1 MTRGHNWVVGQ
12 RHRVVQPDALAI
24 EPCQRLGHPER
35 RRRKPQR
42 APRELLEGYFD
53 FHFKHRADLL
63 LVVTELSTLADLGLM
78 DRMLAWRERLTKL
91 VLGGRP
97 TLDQSTRAVIA
108 FGDCRIAVCS
118 FPILDMTNSAA
129 PPSTV
134 PWRRWAS
141 EPLAYRLTVPE
152 SFTGKFAAGLA
163 SYGEKPCIDFE
174 GRWYSGDDITGYAK
188 AIAAT
193 LRDAGVVD
201 GAPVGLVVRNRLQ
214 HAAAIIGF
222 LAAGRPVSM
231 IYSFQSPEAIGRD
244 IEKLNLAA
252 IVADRDDWTAPVIA
266 AAKRAGSAG
275 VAISLQEPTVA
286 AVEGLEHRDSDR
298 RHAEVEPGVAL
309 QILTSGTTGP
319 PKRQDI
325 KTPVLERTVFSVTS
339 GEKAPPGAPPEFAY
353 WQFGG
358 IGVCQLVAGVYNARR
373 IVMLERFTVAG
384 FVNAI
389 KTHRIKRSGVQPA
402 VIRMLLDADVPKD
415 DLASLEFLIS
425 ASGPLDPETRDEF
438 EKHFDIPIRLAYG
451 ATEFAGSLC
460 AWTPA
465 DVEKFGETKRNSVG
479 KPLPDTQ
486 VRIVDP
492 DTGNEQPA
500 GEQGL
505 LEAKVAPISPDWIRT
520 TDVASIDADGFVTL
534 HGRADGAI
542 NRGGFKILPETV
554 RRVLVSH
561 SAVRDACV
569 VGVPDKRL
577 GQVPFAAIEATPGMT
592 IPSSDELKE
601 LVRQA
606 LPVYNVPVDFA
617 VVDELPRNPALKVSL
632 PAVAALYERRANK

>member
-1 MTRGHNWVVGQ
+1 
-12 RHRVVQPDALAI
+12 
-24 EPCQRLGHPER
+24 
-35 RRRKPQR
+35 
-42 APRELLEGYFD
+42 
-53 FHFKHRADLL
+53 
-63 LVVTELSTLADLGLM
+63 
-78 DRMLAWRERLTKL
+78 
-91 VLGGRP
+91 
-97 TLDQSTRAVIA
+97 
-108 FGDCRIAVCS
+108 
-118 FPILDMTNSAA
+118 
-129 PPSTV
+129 
-134 PWRRWAS
+134 
-141 EPLAYRLTVPE
+141 VPE
-152 SFTGKFAAGLA
+152 SFTETFAAGLA
-163 SYGEKPCIDFE
+163 SYGEQQCIEFE
-174 GRWYSGDDITGYAK
+174 GRWYSGHDVAAFGV
-188 AIAAT
+188 AIDEA
-193 LRDAGVVD
+193 LRDAGVAD

-231 IYSFQSPEAIGRD
+231 IYSFQSPESIGND
-244 IEKLNLAA
+244 IEKLELSA
-252 IVADRDDWTAPVIA
+252 IVADREDWTDPVVE

-275 VAISLQEPTVA
+275 VAIALTMPTVA
-286 AVEGLEHRDSDR
+286 AVDGLERRDESR

-319 PKRQDI
+319 PKRQAI

-339 GEKAPPGAPPEFAY
+339 GEKAPPGAPPEFSY

-358 IGVCQLVAGVYNARR
+358 IGVCQLIAGAYNARR
-373 IVMLERFTVAG
+373 MVILERFTVDG

-389 KTHRIKRSGVQPA
+389 RTHGIKRSGVQPA
-402 VIRMLLDADVPKD
+402 IFRMLLDADVPRE

-438 EKHFDIPIRLAYG
+438 EAHFQIPVRLAYG

-460 AWTPA
+460 AWTP
-465 DVEKFGETKRNSVG
+465 DLVDEFGDAKRDSVG
-479 KPLPDTQ
+479 RPLPDTR

-492 DTGNEQPA
+492 DTGAELAA

-520 TDVASIDADGFVTL
+520 TDIASIDADGFVTL

-554 RRVLVSH
+554 RRVLISH
-561 SAVRDACV
+561 PAVRDACV

-577 GQVPFAAIEATPGMT
+577 GQVPFAAIESAQGLPV
-592 IPSSDELKE
+592 PSDDELKE
-601 LVRQA
+601 LVRQV
-606 LPVYNVPVDFA
+606 LPVYNVPVAFA

-632 PAVAALYERRANK
+632 PDVAALYDARANR